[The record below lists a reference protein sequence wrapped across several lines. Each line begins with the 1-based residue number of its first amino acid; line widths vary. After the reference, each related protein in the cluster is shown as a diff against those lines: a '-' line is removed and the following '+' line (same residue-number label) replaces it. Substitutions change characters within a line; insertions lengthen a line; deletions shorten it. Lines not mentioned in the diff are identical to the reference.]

1 MTCVQPATEKGEE
14 EVGGGGGG
22 EGGVRK
28 RDKLQALVN
37 DILPLEDGA
46 EKRCSECGRETVREK
61 CVCVG
66 GGGGD
71 CVCVCVYVCVCGGGG
86 GGGG

>member
-1 MTCVQPATEKGEE
+1 M
-14 EVGGGGGG
+14 GGGGGG
-22 EGGVRK
+22 GGVRK

-61 CVCVG
+61 CVCVCVCVG
-66 GGGGD
+66 GGGGGGAGRL
-71 CVCVCVYVCVCGGGG
+71 CVGGGG